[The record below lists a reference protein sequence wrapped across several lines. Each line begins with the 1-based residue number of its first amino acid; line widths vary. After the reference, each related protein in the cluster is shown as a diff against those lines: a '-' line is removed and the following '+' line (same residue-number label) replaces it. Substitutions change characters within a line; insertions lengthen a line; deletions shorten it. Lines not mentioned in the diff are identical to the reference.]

1 MQRLKVHRCAQHFLQ
16 IRPRALTGT
25 RIEKCRAH
33 LCTVHSLKYAPQKKR
48 YNLYPLA
55 IGCLFRY
62 HIVTT
67 PLPPG
72 TSSSLL
78 NIYGIYILVDTFVH
92 FPSHSS
98 FVIFMGKVENNRTN
112 LGNPLEVTVKKCI
125 FFWKYLVIMRAIA
138 LTFIATIVPSR
149 TPTSHCK
156 NARPP
161 RSYGR

>member
-16 IRPRALTGT
+16 IRPRARTGT

-67 PLPPG
+67 PLPPR
-72 TSSSLL
+72 TSSLLL
-78 NIYGIYILVDTFVH
+78 NIYGIYVLVDTFVH

-98 FVIFMGKVENNRTN
+98 FVIFIGKVENNRTN

-125 FFWKYLVIMRAIA
+125 IYA
-138 LTFIATIVPSR
+138 LF
-149 TPTSHCK
+149 CLK
-156 NARPP
+156 NAFFLKIFGHNAGYRPNIY
-161 RSYGR
+161 RHNCTFEDTDLAL